1 MAIRKPRIQLT
12 EPAIKWGFIATI
24 AAAWLALLM
33 TVVIGVGQ
41 VALLHRVQQRIDV
54 QREINH
60 FTKSQFFA
68 QNFFLVWAAGDAK
81 DAEKLASMTALPGQP
96 ELNPNPFTVLYI
108 NPSDVKVTPAG
119 DQTEW
124 EWVFGATIVLP
135 EAGASTRSYYKVTVV
150 ESGGSFKAL
159 QWPRPVNDTARNFEV
174 KPYYTIGVDLKGP
187 LGTTVANFMT
197 AYYTA
202 NNAGVL
208 GRFVTTNFTDTP
220 IAASPYTSVEVK
232 SIQLGKDS
240 IDPSQAKPGDSV
252 SALVTAKASASTT
265 TFNTID
271 ATLRL
276 TLSNNKQW
284 LVDGFVSPVH
294 FGAVSYK

>member
-1 MAIRKPRIQLT
+1 
-12 EPAIKWGFIATI
+12 
-24 AAAWLALLM
+24 
-33 TVVIGVGQ
+33 
-41 VALLHRVQQRIDV
+41 
-54 QREINH
+54 
-60 FTKSQFFA
+60 
-68 QNFFLVWAAGDAK
+68 
-81 DAEKLASMTALPGQP
+81 
-96 ELNPNPFTVLYI
+96 
-108 NPSDVKVTPAG
+108 
-119 DQTEW
+119 
-124 EWVFGATIVLP
+124 
-135 EAGASTRSYYKVTVV
+135 
-150 ESGGSFKAL
+150 
-159 QWPRPVNDTARNFEV
+159 VNDTARNFEV

-252 SALVTAKASASTT
+252 SALVPATASASTT